1 MRTKKFN
8 SKSVVAL
15 ACIAIAVVW
24 MYLGITKYGLW
35 DPKEGPLSGFFPTII
50 GGVLLIS
57 SALYFIRSFSMEGA
71 KYEKGAIQL
80 AIGML
85 VIFGASYLIGFLP
98 TLLLFYI
105 FWLRVMEKMP
115 VRTIIIATVV
125 MTAIVY
131 GTFSMWLRVPFHE
144 GLLLEMILG

>member
-1 MRTKKFN
+1 MSTKKFN

-24 MYLGITKYGLW
+24 MYLGITQYGLW

-57 SALYFIRSFSMEGA
+57 SAIYFIRSFSMEGA

-131 GTFSMWLRVPFHE
+131 GTFSMWLRVPFPE

>member
-1 MRTKKFN
+1 MSTKKFN

-57 SALYFIRSFSMEGA
+57 SAIYFIRSFSMEGA

-131 GTFSMWLRVPFHE
+131 GTFSMWLRVPFPE

>member
-1 MRTKKFN
+1 MSTKKFN

-85 VIFGASYLIGFLP
+85 VIFGVSYLIGFLP

-105 FWLRVMEKMP
+105 FWLRVMEKMS

-131 GTFSMWLRVPFHE
+131 GTFSMWLKVPFPE
-144 GLLLEMILG
+144 GLLFEMILG

>member
-1 MRTKKFN
+1 
-8 SKSVVAL
+8 
-15 ACIAIAVVW
+15 
-24 MYLGITKYGLW
+24 
-35 DPKEGPLSGFFPTII
+35 
-50 GGVLLIS
+50 
-57 SALYFIRSFSMEGA
+57 
-71 KYEKGAIQL
+71 
-80 AIGML
+80 ML

-131 GTFSMWLRVPFHE
+131 GTFSMWLRVPFPE

>member
-1 MRTKKFN
+1 MSTKKFN

-57 SALYFIRSFSMEGA
+57 SVLYFIRSFSMEGA

-85 VIFGASYLIGFLP
+85 VIFGVSYLIGFLP
-98 TLLLFYI
+98 TLLFYI
-105 FWLRVMEKMP
+105 FWLRMMEKMS

-131 GTFSMWLRVPFHE
+131 GTFSMWLKVPFPE

>member
-105 FWLRVMEKMP
+105 FWLRVMEKMS

-131 GTFSMWLRVPFHE
+131 GTFSMWLKVPFPE
-144 GLLLEMILG
+144 GLLFEMILG

>member
-1 MRTKKFN
+1 MSTKKFN

-24 MYLGITKYGLW
+24 MYLGITQYGLW

-57 SALYFIRSFSMEGA
+57 SAIYFIQSFSMEGA

-131 GTFSMWLRVPFHE
+131 GTFSMWLRVPFPE

>member
-1 MRTKKFN
+1 MSTKKFN

-57 SALYFIRSFSMEGA
+57 SVLYFIRSFSMEGA

-85 VIFGASYLIGFLP
+85 VIFGVSYLIGFLP

-105 FWLRVMEKMP
+105 FWLRMMEKMS

-131 GTFSMWLRVPFHE
+131 GTFSMWLKVPFPE
-144 GLLLEMILG
+144 GLLLVMSLC

>member
-1 MRTKKFN
+1 MSTKKFN

-50 GGVLLIS
+50 GGVLLITS
-57 SALYFIRSFSMEGA
+57 VLYFIRSFSMEGA

-85 VIFGASYLIGFLP
+85 VIFGVSYLIGFLP

-105 FWLRVMEKMP
+105 FWLRMMEKMS

-131 GTFSMWLRVPFHE
+131 GTFSMWLKVPFPE

>member
-1 MRTKKFN
+1 MSTKKFN

-105 FWLRVMEKMP
+105 FWLRVMEKMS

-131 GTFSMWLRVPFHE
+131 GTFSMWLKVPFPE
-144 GLLLEMILG
+144 GLLFEMILG

>member
-131 GTFSMWLRVPFHE
+131 GTFSMWRRVPFPE

>member
-1 MRTKKFN
+1 MSTKKFN
-8 SKSVVAL
+8 SKSVIAL

-57 SALYFIRSFSMEGA
+57 SVIYFIRSFSMEGA

-80 AIGML
+80 TICML

-131 GTFSMWLRVPFHE
+131 GTFSMWLKVPFPE
-144 GLLLEMILG
+144 GLLFEMILG

>member
-1 MRTKKFN
+1 MSTKKFN

-57 SALYFIRSFSMEGA
+57 SVLYFIRSFSMEGA

-85 VIFGASYLIGFLP
+85 VIFGVSYLIGFLP

-105 FWLRVMEKMP
+105 F
-115 VRTIIIATVV
+115 
-125 MTAIVY
+125 
-131 GTFSMWLRVPFHE
+131 
-144 GLLLEMILG
+144 

>member
-1 MRTKKFN
+1 MSTKKFN

-85 VIFGASYLIGFLP
+85 VIFGVSYLIGFLP

-105 FWLRVMEKMP
+105 FWLRMMEKMS

-131 GTFSMWLRVPFHE
+131 GTFSMWLKVPFPE

>member
-1 MRTKKFN
+1 VSTKKFN

-57 SALYFIRSFSMEGA
+57 SVLYFIRSFSMEGA

-85 VIFGASYLIGFLP
+85 VIFGVSYLIGFLP

-105 FWLRVMEKMP
+105 FWLRMMEKMS

-131 GTFSMWLRVPFHE
+131 GTFSMWLKVPFPE

>member
-1 MRTKKFN
+1 MSTKKFN
-8 SKSVVAL
+8 SKSVIAL

-35 DPKEGPLSGFFPTII
+35 DPKEGPLSGFFTTII

-57 SALYFIRSFSMEGA
+57 SVIYFIRSFSMEGA

-80 AIGML
+80 TIGML

-131 GTFSMWLRVPFHE
+131 GTFSMWLKVPFPE
-144 GLLLEMILG
+144 GLLFEMILG

>member
-1 MRTKKFN
+1 MSTKKFN

-57 SALYFIRSFSMEGA
+57 SVLYFIRSFSMEGA

-85 VIFGASYLIGFLP
+85 VIFGVSYLIGFLP

-105 FWLRVMEKMP
+105 FWLRMMEKMS

-131 GTFSMWLRVPFHE
+131 GTFSMWLKVPFPE
-144 GLLLEMILG
+144 GLLLVMILG

>member
-1 MRTKKFN
+1 MSTKKFN

-57 SALYFIRSFSMEGA
+57 SVLYFIRSFSMEGA

-85 VIFGASYLIGFLP
+85 VIFGVSYLIGFLP

-105 FWLRVMEKMP
+105 FWLRMMEKMS

-131 GTFSMWLRVPFHE
+131 GTFSIWLNVPFTE

>member
-1 MRTKKFN
+1 MSTKKFN

-85 VIFGASYLIGFLP
+85 VIFGVSYLIGLLP

-105 FWLRVMEKMP
+105 FWLRMMEKMS

-131 GTFSMWLRVPFHE
+131 GTFSMWLKVPFPE

>member
-131 GTFSMWLRVPFHE
+131 GTFSMWLRVPFPE

>member
-1 MRTKKFN
+1 MSTKKFN

-131 GTFSMWLRVPFHE
+131 GTFSMWLRVPFPE

>member
-1 MRTKKFN
+1 MSTKKFN

-85 VIFGASYLIGFLP
+85 VIFGVSYLIGFMP

-105 FWLRVMEKMP
+105 FLLRMMEKMS

-131 GTFSMWLRVPFHE
+131 GTFSMWLNVPFPE

>member
-1 MRTKKFN
+1 MSTKKFN
-8 SKSVVAL
+8 SKSVIAL

-35 DPKEGPLSGFFPTII
+35 DPKEGPLSGFFPTIN

-80 AIGML
+80 
-85 VIFGASYLIGFLP
+85 
-98 TLLLFYI
+98 T
-105 FWLRVMEKMP
+105 
-115 VRTIIIATVV
+115 
-125 MTAIVY
+125 
-131 GTFSMWLRVPFHE
+131 
-144 GLLLEMILG
+144 

>member
-1 MRTKKFN
+1 MSTKKFN

-85 VIFGASYLIGFLP
+85 VIFGVSYLIGFLP

-105 FWLRVMEKMP
+105 FWLRMMEKMS
-115 VRTIIIATVV
+115 VRTSIIATVV

-131 GTFSMWLRVPFHE
+131 GTFSMWLKVPFPE

>member
-131 GTFSMWLRVPFHE
+131 GTFSMWLRVPFPE
-144 GLLLEMILG
+144 GLLLEMLLG

>member
-85 VIFGASYLIGFLP
+85 VIFGVSYLIGFLP

-105 FWLRVMEKMP
+105 FWLRMMEKMS

-131 GTFSMWLRVPFHE
+131 GTFSMWLKVPFPE

>member
-115 VRTIIIATVV
+115 VRTIIISTVV
-125 MTAIVY
+125 MTAILY
-131 GTFSMWLRVPFHE
+131 GPFSMWLRVPFPE

>member
-1 MRTKKFN
+1 MSTKKFN

-24 MYLGITKYGLW
+24 MYLGITQYGLW

-85 VIFGASYLIGFLP
+85 VIFGVSYLIGFLP

-105 FWLRVMEKMP
+105 FWLRVMEKMS

-131 GTFSMWLRVPFHE
+131 GTFSMWLKVPFPE
-144 GLLLEMILG
+144 GLLFEMILG

>member
-1 MRTKKFN
+1 MSTKKFN

-85 VIFGASYLIGFLP
+85 VIFGVSYLIGFLP

-105 FWLRVMEKMP
+105 FWLRVMEKMS

-131 GTFSMWLRVPFHE
+131 GTFSMWLKVPFPK
-144 GLLLEMILG
+144 GLLFEMILG

>member
-1 MRTKKFN
+1 MSTKKFN

-35 DPKEGPLSGFFPTII
+35 DSKEGPLSGFFPTII

-57 SALYFIRSFSMEGA
+57 SVLYFIRSFSMEGA

-85 VIFGASYLIGFLP
+85 VIFGVSYLIGFLP

-105 FWLRVMEKMP
+105 FWLRMMEKMS

-131 GTFSMWLRVPFHE
+131 GTFSMWLKVPFPE

>member
-1 MRTKKFN
+1 MSTKKFN
-8 SKSVVAL
+8 SKSVIAL
-15 ACIAIAVVW
+15 ACIAIAAVW

-35 DPKEGPLSGFFPTII
+35 DAKEGPLSGFFPTII

-57 SALYFIRSFSMEGA
+57 SAIYFIRSFSMEGA
-71 KYEKGAIQL
+71 KYEKGAVQL
-80 AIGML
+80 TIGML

-105 FWLRVMEKMP
+105 IWLRVMEKMP
-115 VRTIIIATVV
+115 ARTIVIATVV

-131 GTFSMWLRVPFHE
+131 GTFSMWLKVPFPE
-144 GLLLEMILG
+144 GLLFEMILG

>member
-15 ACIAIAVVW
+15 ACIAIAVVL

-131 GTFSMWLRVPFHE
+131 GTFSMWLRVPFPE

>member
-57 SALYFIRSFSMEGA
+57 SALYFLRSFSMEGA

-131 GTFSMWLRVPFHE
+131 GTFSMWLRVPFPE

>member
-1 MRTKKFN
+1 
-8 SKSVVAL
+8 
-15 ACIAIAVVW
+15 
-24 MYLGITKYGLW
+24 
-35 DPKEGPLSGFFPTII
+35 
-50 GGVLLIS
+50 
-57 SALYFIRSFSMEGA
+57 MEWNG
-71 KYEKGAIQL
+71 YEKGAIQL

-131 GTFSMWLRVPFHE
+131 GTFSMWLRVPFPE

>member
-1 MRTKKFN
+1 MSTKKFN

-131 GTFSMWLRVPFHE
+131 GTFSMWRRVPFPE

>member
-1 MRTKKFN
+1 MSTKKFN

-85 VIFGASYLIGFLP
+85 VIFGMSYLIGFLP

-105 FWLRVMEKMP
+105 FWLRMMEKMS

-131 GTFSMWLRVPFHE
+131 GTFSMWLKVPFPE